1 MSKTLVI
8 LESKSKISKVQ
19 KYLGNNYLVKASN
32 GHIRGLH
39 EKELSIDIDNNFK
52 PSYKISIDK
61 KTTVKYLKE
70 AYSKC
75 DNVLLAC
82 DFDREGESISWHLA
96 EVLKIKQNDRKRL
109 LFTEI
114 TEKAIKEAVKNPK
127 QLDMNMFY
135 AQQARRLLDR
145 IIGWT
150 LCPIL
155 WKHIQNSYEKGKSIS
170 GGRVQSVVLRLIID
184 REKEIESFTSKNNYK
199 VQANFEKD
207 SIILKCNL
215 NKDLENYDNTVVFLK
230 TCKKSSFKIK
240 SIDSIN
246 STRKPPPPFITSSLQ
261 QEASNKFK
269 MSPKLTMKIA
279 QTLYENGY
287 ITYMRTDSVT
297 LSKDAQNSIKD
308 YITDK
313 YGVEY
318 LNIKNYSNKD
328 NNCQEAHEA
337 IRPSNININDIS
349 NDSSLSP
356 NEYKLYKLIWNR
368 TIASQMSPA
377 KIEITT
383 VTITADKLDNSYLFK
398 SKLEKI
404 LFEGFQKIYTKYKDL
419 ENDSDEVQSM
429 VETDTYDSIKL
440 FKAGDSVNRQNI
452 IATEKYTKPSHMR
465 FTEASLI
472 KKLDELGI
480 GRPSTYSNMVSIVQ
494 ERNYVVKK
502 DIEGK
507 NIPIT
512 ILELCAENSRIKET
526 KTQTKIGGEKQKLV
540 STDIGNIVN
549 SFMVEHF
556 SNIIDYKFTS
566 NLEEKLDKI
575 AKGKLTWYIFLKDM
589 YDTFKGNSIIV
600 TNKPILEKTKHKRV
614 LGKYPNTSN
623 DILVYIGQYGPV
635 VSTLDKDGSKRF
647 ASLKDISL
655 NDITRT
661 QALELLKYPF
671 KIGVYKDNEII
682 LKNGKYGEY
691 ITYKGK
697 NYNTG
702 EETDITLEKAID
714 LINTSNKKK
723 PDSNIIKKINKDI
736 IVKSGPYGAY
746 ISYKGKHNVKIYNK
760 DPVKITEKECIELI
774 NKKFKN

>member
-19 KYLGNNYLVKASN
+19 KYLGNNFLVKACN

-52 PSYKISIDK
+52 PTYKVSTDK
-61 KTTVKYLKE
+61 KTTVKYLKD

-75 DNVLLAC
+75 DTVLLAC

-135 AQQARRLLDR
+135 AQQSRRLLDR

-199 VQANFEKD
+199 VQAHFEKD

-215 NKDLENYDNTVVFLK
+215 NKDLENYDNTVIFLK

-240 SIDSIN
+240 SIDTIN

-287 ITYMRTDSVT
+287 ITYMRTDSLT
-297 LSKDAQNSIKD
+297 LSKDAQNSIKH

-313 YGVEY
+313 YGGEY
-318 LNIKNYSNKD
+318 LNIKSYSNKD

-349 NDSSLSP
+349 NDSSLTH

-383 VTITADKLDNSYLFK
+383 VTITADKLDISYTFK

-404 LFEGFQKIYTKYKDL
+404 LFEGFQKIYTKFKDL

-429 VETDTYDSIKL
+429 VETDTYNSIKL
-440 FKAGDSVNRQNI
+440 FKAGDNVNRQNI

-507 NIPIT
+507 NIQIT
-512 ILELCAENSRIKET
+512 ILELCVENSRIKQT

-566 NLEEKLDKI
+566 NLEDKLDKI

-600 TNKPILEKTKHKRV
+600 TNKSILEKTKHKRV

-635 VSTLDKDGSKRF
+635 VSTLDKDGSKKF

-661 QALELLKYPF
+661 QAIELLKYPL
-671 KIGVYKDNEII
+671 KIGIYKDNEII

-702 EETDITLEKAID
+702 EETDITLEKAIG
-714 LINTSNKKK
+714 LINNDKKK

-736 IVKSGPYGAY
+736 IIKSGPYGAY
-746 ISYKGKHNVKIYNK
+746 IAYKVKHNVKIYNK

-774 NKKFKN
+774 NKKFKNY

>member
-135 AQQARRLLDR
+135 AQQSRRLLDR

-199 VQANFEKD
+199 VQADFEKD